1 MKIAGRGIACCTKI
15 KKTAVKQAIKNFP
28 EQYGAVRKINF
39 YALSFSWYLKR
50 MQENLPVD
58 E

>member
-15 KKTAVKQAIKNFP
+15 KKTAVKQTNKNFP
-28 EQYGAVRKINF
+28 GQYGAVRKINF

-50 MQENLPVD
+50 M
-58 E
+58 